1 MRLNA
6 GAPTLAIVAVLRSPC
21 GGRIVE
27 WAGAAA
33 VTPMFAARTTLE
45 CGKGIGKKKK
55 TVKWRLGFCVPA
67 PLGISPVSVHHSG
80 PPDSGAKV
88 TCE

>member
-1 MRLNA
+1 M
-6 GAPTLAIVAVLRSPC
+6 
-21 GGRIVE
+21 E
-27 WAGAAA
+27 WAGPAA
-33 VTPMFAARTTLE
+33 VTPMFAAHTTLE
-45 CGKGIGKKKK
+45 CGKGIGKIIII
-55 TVKWRLGFCVPA
+55 KWKLGFCIPT